1 MTIITQMCHRAKF
14 DFTCISADHGTK
26 YDPRYLIMVPNM
38 AHDTD
43 HGTQYEKNP
52 PANMDAQG

>member
-1 MTIITQMCHRAKF
+1 MCHRAKF